1 MKRKLVYFLPALF
14 IFSAFFGPESRANTP
29 DEGYRMRKIVID
41 PGHGGKDAGCMSN
54 GYKEKDLVLSVAL
67 RVGEMIRESLPD
79 VEVIYTRKTDVFV
92 ELLER
97 GNIANRARADL
108 FLSIH
113 VDAVGQASPNGSSS
127 WVMGLSREESNLQL
141 AMRENSVITYEDDY
155 QTKYEGFDPKDPASY
170 IKFALMQSGYFDQ
183 SIRLA
188 SILQRRYKQY
198 TTINTDR
205 GVKQAGFLVL
215 HRTTMP
221 SVLTEIGF
229 LTNAS
234 DRAFMTSRAGKEK
247 VARAIFEGI
256 CEYKDLVEG
265 NSAVAQSTATTN
277 DNSTAAEPVRT
288 TAENSAPTSVS
299 AQSTTVFRIQVSA
312 SRTRVDHSR
321 FGSYRSQV
329 TEKKIGNFYKYFVG
343 ETNSYTEALSLQ
355 RQVRGKFSDAFIVA
369 FENDRPVTITDAMK
383 QN

>member
-277 DNSTAAEPVRT
+277 DNSTTAEPARIA
-288 TAENSAPTSVS
+288 AENSAPASVS

>member
-29 DEGYRMRKIVID
+29 DEGYKMRKIVID

-188 SILQRRYKQY
+188 SILQRRYKQH

-277 DNSTAAEPVRT
+277 DNSAAAEPART
-288 TAENSAPTSVS
+288 AAENSAPASVS

-312 SRTRVDHSR
+312 SRTRVDRSR
-321 FGSYRSQV
+321 
-329 TEKKIGNFYKYFVG
+329 
-343 ETNSYTEALSLQ
+343 
-355 RQVRGKFSDAFIVA
+355 
-369 FENDRPVTITDAMK
+369 
-383 QN
+383 